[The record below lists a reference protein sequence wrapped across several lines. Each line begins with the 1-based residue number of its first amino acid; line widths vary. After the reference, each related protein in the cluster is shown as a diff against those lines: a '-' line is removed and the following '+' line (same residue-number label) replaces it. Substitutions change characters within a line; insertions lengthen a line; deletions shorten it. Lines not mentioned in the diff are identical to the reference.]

1 MQNEVIFN
9 MKDIIMYTRLIE
21 TSIRQK
27 LFKGKVIILIG
38 ARQVGKT
45 TLLKSILKD
54 EKYLFLN
61 GDETIVRERLKDTN
75 TSELSTIFGESKIVY
90 IDEAQRIDNI
100 GLTAKIIHDNFP
112 DKQLIL
118 SGSSAFELKNITNE
132 PLTGRKWTF
141 NLYPFSFEEIEQKEG
156 FIEAL
161 KQLETRLIYGSYP
174 DVVNHPGQ
182 EREILKELTDSYLY
196 KDILAF
202 SGIQKPKV
210 LENILKAL
218 AFQVGNEVSINE
230 VAKLV
235 GVDKNTVEKYI
246 YLLQLSYVIFPL
258 NAFSRNLRNEIK
270 KSRKFYFYDNGV
282 RNALIYNYNPIQLR
296 DDIGALWENYLVAE
310 RLKRNHY
317 ANNYTASY
325 FWRTTQ
331 QQEIDYIEEQDGNIT
346 AYEFKWNP
354 KKKARLSKTFTR
366 NYDAEVKVIHRENF
380 HESLKL

>member
-1 MQNEVIFN
+1 
-9 MKDIIMYTRLIE
+9 MYTRLIE
-21 TSIRQK
+21 TSVRQK

-54 EKYLFLN
+54 EKHLFLN

-75 TSELSTIFGESKIVY
+75 TSELSTILGENKIVY

-100 GLTAKIIHDNFP
+100 GLTAKIIHDNFS

-118 SGSSAFELKNITNE
+118 SGSSAFELKNSTNE

-141 NLYPFSFEEIEQKEG
+141 NLYPFSFEEIEKNEG

-174 DVVNHPGQ
+174 DVANHPGQ
-182 EREILKELTDSYLY
+182 EKEILKELTDSYLY

-202 SGIQKPKV
+202 SGIQKPEV

-218 AFQVGNEVSINE
+218 AFQVGNEVSVNE
-230 VAKLV
+230 VAQLV

-246 YLLQLSYVIFPL
+246 YC
-258 NAFSRNLRNEIK
+258 
-270 KSRKFYFYDNGV
+270 
-282 RNALIYNYNPIQLR
+282 
-296 DDIGALWENYLVAE
+296 
-310 RLKRNHY
+310 
-317 ANNYTASY
+317 
-325 FWRTTQ
+325 
-331 QQEIDYIEEQDGNIT
+331 
-346 AYEFKWNP
+346 
-354 KKKARLSKTFTR
+354 
-366 NYDAEVKVIHRENF
+366 
-380 HESLKL
+380 